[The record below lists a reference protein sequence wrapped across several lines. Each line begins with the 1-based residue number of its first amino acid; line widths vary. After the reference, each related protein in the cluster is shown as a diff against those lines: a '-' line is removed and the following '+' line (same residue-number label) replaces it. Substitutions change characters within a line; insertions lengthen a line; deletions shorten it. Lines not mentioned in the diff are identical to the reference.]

1 MSQLKINTLLAQKEK
16 LEKQLK
22 AETEKRLLQI
32 GRIAKKENI
41 LFWSDASL
49 KNLFKEANSQGEDH
63 YKIKE
68 IEKTEKPKDK
78 KTKK

>member
-1 MSQLKINTLLAQKEK
+1 MSQSKINALLVQKEK

-22 AETEKRLLQI
+22 SETEKRLLQI

-49 KNLFKEANSQGEDH
+49 KNLFKAASGHGEDH
-63 YKIKE
+63 YKNKV
-68 IEKTEKPKDK
+68 TEAESKG
-78 KTKK
+78 TQ

>member
-1 MSQLKINTLLAQKEK
+1 MSQSKINTLLAQKEK

-22 AETEKRLLQI
+22 IETEKRLLQI

-49 KNLFKEANSQGEDH
+49 KNLFKEANTKGEKN
-63 YKIKE
+63 YKP
-68 IEKTEKPKDK
+68 TESEVAENK

>member
-1 MSQLKINTLLAQKEK
+1 MSQSKISTLLAQKEK

-41 LFWSDASL
+41 LFWSDTAL
-49 KNLFKEANSQGEDH
+49 KNLFKDANEKGEDH
-63 YKIKE
+63 YQNE
-68 IEKTEKPKDK
+68 AEEKSENKNSTQ
-78 KTKK
+78 

>member
-1 MSQLKINTLLAQKEK
+1 MSQSKISALLAQKEK

-41 LFWSDASL
+41 LFWSDAAF
-49 KNLFKEANSQGEDH
+49 KNLFKEASSNGEDH
-63 YKIKE
+63 YKNKVVEKAKE
-68 IEKTEKPKDK
+68 K
-78 KTKK
+78 KINN

>member
-1 MSQLKINTLLAQKEK
+1 MSQSKISALLAQKEK

-41 LFWSDASL
+41 LFWSDTAL
-49 KNLFKEANSQGEDH
+49 KNLFKSFQKNYLLNQDG
-63 YKIKE
+63 
-68 IEKTEKPKDK
+68 
-78 KTKK
+78 

>member
-1 MSQLKINTLLAQKEK
+1 MSQSKISALLAQKEK

-41 LFWSDASL
+41 LFWSDTAL
-49 KNLFKEANSQGEDH
+49 KNLFKAANEKGEDH
-63 YKIKE
+63 YQKE
-68 IEKTEKPKDK
+68 AEEKSENKSATQ
-78 KTKK
+78 

>member
-1 MSQLKINTLLAQKEK
+1 MSQSKINALLVQKEK

-22 AETEKRLLQI
+22 SETEKRLLQI

-49 KNLFKEANSQGEDH
+49 KNLFKAASGHGEDH
-63 YKIKE
+63 YKNKV
-68 IEKTEKPKDK
+68 TETAESKGAQ
-78 KTKK
+78 

>member
-1 MSQLKINTLLAQKEK
+1 MSQSKINALLVQKEK

-22 AETEKRLLQI
+22 SETEKRLLQI

-49 KNLFKEANSQGEDH
+49 KNLFKEAGRHGEDH
-63 YKIKE
+63 YKNKV
-68 IEKTEKPKDK
+68 TEAESKGAQ
-78 KTKK
+78 